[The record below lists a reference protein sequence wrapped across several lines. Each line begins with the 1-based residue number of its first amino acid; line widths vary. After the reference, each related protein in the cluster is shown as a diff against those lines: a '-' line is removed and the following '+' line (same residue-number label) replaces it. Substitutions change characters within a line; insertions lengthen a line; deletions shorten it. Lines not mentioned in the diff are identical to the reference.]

1 MALSKIDADGV
12 SGLQASIT
20 ATTTVPSEGGAVTT
34 NLVHGLAKM
43 WVNFDGTASGAASRD
58 SVNVSGMLDD
68 AAGKYTASYTN
79 SMLNGTYAFT
89 TATVDGGTTNRGGN
103 TLNLR
108 NGSSPETG
116 NIKLESRY
124 GANPNNNGGLG
135 DGGFMFV
142 TVMGDLA

>member
-1 MALSKIDADGV
+1 MSTV
-12 SGLQASIT
+12 HCNTVQTSSGG
-20 ATTTVPSEGGAVTT
+20 PVTLT
-34 NLVHGLAKM
+34 KQSAAKM

-58 SVNVSGMLDD
+58 SLNVSGMTDVNT
-68 AAGKYTASYTN
+68 GKYTASYTN
-79 SMLNGTYAFT
+79 SMSNGTYAFT

-108 NGSSPETG
+108 DGSSPETG

-135 DGGFMFV
+135 DQDFMFV

>member
-1 MALSKIDADGV
+1 
-12 SGLQASIT
+12 
-20 ATTTVPSEGGAVTT
+20 
-34 NLVHGLAKM
+34 M

-58 SVNVSGMLDD
+58 SLNVSGMTDVNT
-68 AAGKYTASYTN
+68 GKYTASYTN
-79 SMLNGTYAFT
+79 SMSNGTYAFT

-108 NGSSPETG
+108 DGSSPETG